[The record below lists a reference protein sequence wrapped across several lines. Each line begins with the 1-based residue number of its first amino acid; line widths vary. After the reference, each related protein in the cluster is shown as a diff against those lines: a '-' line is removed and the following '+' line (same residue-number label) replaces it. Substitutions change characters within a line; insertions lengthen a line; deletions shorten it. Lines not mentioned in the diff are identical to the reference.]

1 MGQSDLKKRAAS
13 SQRIVLLLLFAATAI
28 NYLDRQTLS
37 IIAPILHHQIGLT
50 TIDYSRVVFIF
61 LLGYMISQS
70 LAGKVIDVI
79 GTRLGLFLC
88 VAFWSVVS
96 ILHGLVVGVISLA
109 VLRLFLGLA
118 EAGNWPGGVKAVS
131 ENFPPERRAFAVGVF
146 NSGSTFGAIIAPPI
160 VAGVAGIWSWRLMF
174 VAIGLTGIVWVVA
187 WHRLYRRPHVIPF
200 QEAAV
205 VADSTARRPFRQF
218 FGERAVWGFMVG
230 RFFADPIWWFY
241 AFWLPEYLAHS
252 RGFSLMQ
259 IGATAWIPFLFAGIG
274 GWVGGHA
281 SDVLVRHGR
290 PPVTARKIVMVI
302 SAILMFSGIPA
313 FEVHSSTW
321 AIVWISVVLF
331 GYTSWASNILSLPA
345 DLFPSEEVGQVTGIA
360 GTTAAFGGMLF
371 TLATGWLAQN
381 VSYGSVFVVSTGM
394 IICSAIVIVVVVPRY
409 RHGAPATHSPRG

>member
-1 MGQSDLKKRAAS
+1 MQKKNRTAA
-13 SQRIVLLLLFAATAI
+13 SQRIVMVLLFAATAI

-37 IIAPILHHQIGLT
+37 IIAPILHYQIGLT

-70 LAGKVIDVI
+70 LAGKVIDII
-79 GTRLGLFLC
+79 GTRLGLFVC

-96 ILHGLVVGVISLA
+96 MLHGLVVGVISLA
-109 VLRLFLGLA
+109 ALRLLLGLA

-160 VAGVAGIWSWRLMF
+160 VAAVAGVWSWRLMF
-174 VAIGLTGIVWVVA
+174 LSIGLIGMVWVIF
-187 WHRLYRRPHVIPF
+187 WHVFYKAPYVIPYQ
-200 QEAAV
+200 QEV
-205 VADSTARRPFRQF
+205 PADPVPRRPFRQL

-241 AFWLPEYLAHS
+241 AFWLPEYLAQS

-281 SDVLVRHGR
+281 SDLLVRRGKL
-290 PPVTARKIVMVI
+290 PVTARKIIMVL
-302 SAILMFSGIPA
+302 SAVLMFSGIPA
-313 FEVHSSTW
+313 FEVHSSVW
-321 AIVWISVVLF
+321 SIVWISVVLF
-331 GYTSWASNILSLPA
+331 GYTSWASNILALPA
-345 DLFPSEEVGQVTGIA
+345 DLFPSEEVAQVTGIA
-360 GTTAAFGGMLF
+360 GTAAAFGGMLF

-409 RHGAPATHSPRG
+409 RHAALTPHSPHR

>member
-1 MGQSDLKKRAAS
+1 MGLFEMKKRAAS
-13 SQRIVLLLLFAATAI
+13 SQRIVLVLLFAATAI

-79 GTRLGLFLC
+79 GTRLGLFIC

-96 ILHGLVVGVISLA
+96 ILHGLIVGVISLA
-109 VLRLFLGLA
+109 VLRLLLGLA

-160 VAGVAGIWSWRLMF
+160 VAAVAGLWSWRLMF
-174 VAIGLTGIVWVVA
+174 VAIGLTGVVWVVA
-187 WHRLYRRPHVIPF
+187 WHVLYRPPHVIPF
-200 QEAAV
+200 QAAV
-205 VADSTARRPFRQF
+205 ADDPTPRRPFRQL
-218 FGERAVWGFMVG
+218 FGERAVWGLMIG

-241 AFWLPEYLAHS
+241 AFWLPEYLAQS
-252 RGFSLMQ
+252 RGFSLME
-259 IGATAWIPFLFAGIG
+259 IGTTARIPFLFAGIG

-281 SDVLVRHGR
+281 SDVLVRHGK
-290 PPVTARKIVMVI
+290 PPVTARKIVMI
-302 SAILMFSGIPA
+302 ASAILMFSGIPA
-313 FEVHSSTW
+313 FEVHSSVW

-345 DLFPSEEVGQVTGIA
+345 DLFPSEEVAQVTGIG

-394 IICSAIVIVVVVPRY
+394 IICSAIVIVVIVPRY
-409 RHGAPATHSPRG
+409 RHSSLVPDSHRG